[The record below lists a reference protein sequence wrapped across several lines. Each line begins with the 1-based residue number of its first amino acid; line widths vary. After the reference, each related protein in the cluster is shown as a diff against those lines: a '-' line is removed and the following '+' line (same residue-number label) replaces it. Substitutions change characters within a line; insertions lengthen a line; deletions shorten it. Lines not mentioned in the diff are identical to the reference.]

1 MVGSETV
8 WVRFCSNFEGFP
20 RDLFGHTFETLR
32 FVVIKRKKT
41 KVNIDETRVHRVNE
55 PGFSNKENHPDMER
69 HTDKVTDLFIIGGG
83 INGCGIARDAAGR
96 GLSVTLAEM
105 NDLASATSSASTK
118 LFHGGL
124 RYLEY
129 FEFRLVREALIE
141 RETLLRAMP
150 HISWPMRF
158 VLPYHKDMRFDSET
172 PTSRLLSTVMPWMK
186 GRRPAWLIRLGLF
199 MYDHLGGRKI
209 LPGTSSLDLQS
220 APEGVPLQYKFHTA
234 YEYSDCWIEDSR
246 LVVLNARDAEARG
259 ANILVRTEVLAAKR
273 VDDLWEITIRDKQSG
288 DTQTVQAKML
298 INAGGPWVGDIIQ
311 NKIHVDSR
319 EGVRLVRGSHIVTPK
334 LYDHDKCYFF
344 QGEDGRIIFS
354 IPYERDFTLIGTTDQ
369 DHPDPAELP
378 ICTET
383 EQDYL
388 CAFASKYFLKPVT
401 RDDIVW
407 TYSGVRPL
415 YDDGASSATAAT
427 RDYTLK
433 VDAQGG
439 APVLNVFGGK
449 ITTYRRLAESAMDKV
464 SEHFPDLPGPWTAG
478 VSLPGGDFPVGGVP
492 DLVEALLADY
502 PFLDRVWAQRLVRAY
517 GTEAKTIL
525 GDAKSVSD
533 LGDDF
538 GATLTARELAWLMDK
553 EYARTAEDVVWR
565 RNKMGLR
572 LSAEQIAGI
581 QGWMDRKTKPVAV
594 NA

>member
-1 MVGSETV
+1 
-8 WVRFCSNFEGFP
+8 
-20 RDLFGHTFETLR
+20 
-32 FVVIKRKKT
+32 
-41 KVNIDETRVHRVNE
+41 
-55 PGFSNKENHPDMER
+55 MER
-69 HTDKVTDLFIIGGG
+69 HSDTVTDLFIIGGG

-172 PTSRLLSTVMPWMK
+172 PTSRLLSTVMPWMH
-186 GRRPAWLIRLGLF
+186 GQRPAWLIRLGLF

-209 LPGTSSLDLQS
+209 LPGTSALSLS
-220 APEGVPLQYKFHTA
+220 REPEGAPLQDKFQTA

-259 ANILVRTEVLAAKR
+259 AEILVQTEVLSAER
-273 VDDLWEITIRDKQSG
+273 VDDLWQVTIRDRQS
-288 DTQTVQAKML
+288 DETRVVQARML

-311 NKIHVDSR
+311 TKIRVNSR
-319 EGVRLVRGSHIVTPK
+319 EGVRLVRGSHIVTRK

-344 QGEDGRIIFS
+344 QGEDGRIIFA

-369 DHPDPAELP
+369 DHPNPEEP
-378 ICTET
+378 PVCTEA

-388 CAFASKYFLKPVT
+388 CAFASKYFENPIT

-449 ITTYRRLAESAMDKV
+449 ITTYRRLAESALDKV
-464 SEHFPDLPGPWTAG
+464 AEHFPNLPGPWTAG
-478 VSLPGGDFPVGGVP
+478 VALPGGDFPVDGVQ
-492 DLVEALLADY
+492 DLVEGLLSAY
-502 PFLDRVWAQRLVRAY
+502 PFLDRAWAERLVRAY
-517 GTEAKTIL
+517 GTEAKTML
-525 GDAKSVSD
+525 GDAGTAAD
-533 LGDDF
+533 LGEDF
-538 GATLTARELAWLMDK
+538 GATLTARELAWLIEK
-553 EYARTAEDVVWR
+553 EFARTAEDVVWR

-572 LSAEQIAGI
+572 LSQEQIAHI
-581 QGWMDRKTKPVAV
+581 QAWMDTNSAPVA
-594 NA
+594 ATA